1 MSDSTQGST
10 MRKLLD
16 GVTFLNTTIDWP
28 NGCYDNE
35 TYKEGKFA
43 SICDLVSIKAL
54 IHKEFSENARCSFY
68 FVKDFLSVV
77 PSVMAFQVSLQ

>member
-10 MRKLLD
+10 MRQLLD
-16 GVTFLNTTIDWP
+16 GVTFLDTTIDWP

-35 TYKEGKFA
+35 AYKVGTFA

-54 IHKEFSENARCSFY
+54 IHDEFSENGRCNFY
-68 FVKDFLSVV
+68 FVNDFLSVV
-77 PSVMAFQVSLQ
+77 PSVMAFQVRLR